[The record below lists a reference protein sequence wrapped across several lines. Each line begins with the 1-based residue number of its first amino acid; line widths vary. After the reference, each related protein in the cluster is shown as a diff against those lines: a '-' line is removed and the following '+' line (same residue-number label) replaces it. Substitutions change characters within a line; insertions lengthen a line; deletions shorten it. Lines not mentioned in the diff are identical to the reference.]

1 MATTVG
7 DGTPD
12 DVTAPG
18 PITDRTDAR
27 VLTDDDIPSGLNGP
41 FFQEIGRRKKQGR
54 DAKCLVTA
62 DHGQT
67 GVGKS
72 NLCDFLAYVTDTTDD
87 GFAEE
92 KTTIDPHEFIELYSG
107 KLPEGSAAI
116 MEEAEQ
122 FDARRAN
129 AHENVDASQ
138 KWQQARVREIIAF
151 LNLPSPSTIDKR
163 FEELADFWINVERRG
178 RARIYEKRIHRT
190 KRSIYYKTLQ
200 TIEWPNMDGSD
211 TFVHMDR
218 LKGDML
224 DDTDSD
230 DTWVR
235 ESEVQERVESAV
247 EQAQTNIRDKWIR
260 ALKQEGFKGREIA
273 ALPTVDLSTSHVLAI
288 ARGE

>member
-1 MATTVG
+1 MATVA
-7 DGTPD
+7 DATPD

-18 PITDRTDAR
+18 PIAERAD
-27 VLTDDDIPSGLNGP
+27 PSGEIDGAVPTGLDGP
-41 FFQEIGRRKKQGR
+41 FFQEIGRRKQQGR
-54 DAKCLVTA
+54 DAKCLATA

-72 NLCDFLAYVTDTTDD
+72 NLCDFLAYVTDTTDE
-87 GFAEE
+87 GFGTE

-107 KLPEGSAAI
+107 KLPEGSAVI

-190 KRSIYYKTLQ
+190 NRSIYYKTMQ
-200 TIEWPNMDGSD
+200 TIEWPNMDGSA
-211 TFVHMDR
+211 TFQHMDR

-224 DDTDSD
+224 DNDASD
-230 DTWVR
+230 NSWVR
-235 ESEVQERVESAV
+235 ETEVQERVEKAV
-247 EQAQTNIRDKWIR
+247 KKAKRDARDEWIC
-260 ALKQEGFKGREIA
+260 ALKERGMGAPEIA
-273 ALPTVDLSTSHVLAI
+273 SLPVIDLHTSRINQI